1 MASPP
6 APGQQPAYAVETG
19 SVGADRDIALAVWR
33 GNLGQDARM
42 AAKYAWFYQDPEV
55 GAPLLLKL
63 RHLASGDWVGI
74 ASAGPRRMR
83 WRDREIEAGVLVD
96 LAVDAGHRSLGPA
109 LQLQQA
115 MMAHGR
121 ERYALLYGFP
131 NPKAVALC
139 RHVGYAP
146 LGELVRHARPLRMA
160 RYLAGRLP
168 SMLAGPAAWLADAV
182 DHLRLRCM
190 RTGLRGTWSERAVPG
205 MDALWQDSQPGA
217 GPVAVRDRAFLAWRF
232 DRCPLARTR
241 YLLVHDRAGA
251 LQAWFACQA
260 DDAALHVRDFWSRRG
275 AAGPSAAEV
284 TVLLRAARAAGHA
297 SVSVE
302 FLGPDAA
309 LAGWQACG
317 FRPRG
322 KRPVIGIAAS
332 GDARDLEGL
341 WLTSADEDE

>member
-1 MASPP
+1 MAAVPP
-6 APGQQPAYAVETG
+6 AGAQSAYGVVAG
-19 SVGADRDIALAVWR
+19 SVDADREVALSVWR

-42 AAKYAWFYQDPEV
+42 AAKYAWFYQDGDA

-63 RHLASGDWVGI
+63 HHLASDAWVGI

-83 WRDREIEAGVLVD
+83 WQGREIVAGVLVD

-121 ERYALLYGFP
+121 ERFALLYGFP

-146 LGELVRHARPLRMA
+146 LGELVRHARPLRVG

-168 SMLAGPAAWLADAV
+168 SMLAGPAAWLADAA
-182 DHLRLRCM
+182 DYLRLRLA
-190 RTGLRGTWSERAVPG
+190 RTRLRSRWSDGVVPE
-205 MDALWQDSQPGA
+205 MDALWQDSEPGR

-241 YLLVHDRAGA
+241 YLLVNDRSGA

-284 TVLLRAARAAGHA
+284 TALLRAARAAGHA
-297 SVSVE
+297 SVSME
-302 FLGPDAA
+302 FLGPAAA

-317 FRPRG
+317 FRARG

-332 GDARDLEGL
+332 GDARDLDGL

>member
-1 MASPP
+1 MAAAPP
-6 APGQQPAYAVETG
+6 AGAQPAYGVAAGAVD
-19 SVGADRDIALAVWR
+19 ADREVALSVWR

-42 AAKYAWFYQDPEV
+42 AAKYAWFYQDGAA

-63 RHLASGDWVGI
+63 RHLASGAWVGI

-83 WRDREIEAGVLVD
+83 WQGREVEAGVLVD

-121 ERYALLYGFP
+121 ERFALLYGFP

-146 LGELVRHARPLRMA
+146 LGELVRHARPLRLG

-168 SMLAGPAAWLADAV
+168 SLLAVPAAWLADAA
-182 DHLRLRCM
+182 DYLRLRCT
-190 RTGLRGTWSERAVPG
+190 RTGLRGAWSDRVDPE
-205 MDALWQDSQPGA
+205 MDALWQASGPGP
-217 GPVAVRDRAFLAWRF
+217 GPVAVRDGAFLAWRF

-241 YLLVHDRAGA
+241 YLLARDRRGA

-260 DDAALHVRDFWSRRG
+260 DEGSLHVRDFWSRRG
-275 AAGPSAAEV
+275 AAGPSAAEI
-284 TVLLRAARAAGHA
+284 TMLLRAARAAGHA

-302 FLGPDAA
+302 FMGPDAA
-309 LAGWQACG
+309 LAGWRACG
-317 FRPRG
+317 FRARG

-332 GDARDLEGL
+332 GDAGDLAGL